1 MNPAGRF
8 YSFLSEILLT
18 LLFFSISAAVLL
30 QMFVRAEE
38 ESRQTSLRTAA
49 LISAQS
55 MMEESAVDGK
65 ARSRTFETDEGEY
78 SVTVTVEKEDAGSGV
93 LLRITAVTA
102 GPEGE
107 PLLSLPMETAVF
119 SGERI

>member
-65 ARSRTFETDEGEY
+65 ARRRTFETDEGEY

-107 PLLSLPMETAVF
+107 SLLSLPMETAVF